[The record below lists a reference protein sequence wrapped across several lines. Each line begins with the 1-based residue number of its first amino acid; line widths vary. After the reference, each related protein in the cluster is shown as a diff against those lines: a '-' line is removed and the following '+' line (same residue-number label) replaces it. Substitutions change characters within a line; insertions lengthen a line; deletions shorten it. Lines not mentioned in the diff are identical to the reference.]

1 MTIKQRLK
9 KIILILFYP
18 LIILINALHF
28 LTILPLPKVPYYP
41 LNKIMIAI
49 PFAGIVLGFLV
60 ASIYQLC
67 YWLGLPAFICA
78 VMAVLTQI
86 IVTGGLHEDGLADM
100 CDALGVRHNDPAE
113 KLQIIRDGH
122 MIGTYGALALIM
134 SVLAKIM
141 FYTAIIQPEILW
153 VLLPLTH
160 MLSRTQWVVLVYL
173 LPIIKGSKL
182 AKNVQHVSQF
192 QLFGSLFVALMF
204 AYGLFE
210 YFFTLNIQWELILL
224 FWLLQIYGIYW
235 FFKRKFGGFSGDL
248 LGASQQI
255 TEILLIFV
263 TICMIFLAK

>member
-18 LIILINALHF
+18 LIILMNALHF

-41 LNKIMIAI
+41 LYKIMIAI
-49 PFAGIVLGFLV
+49 PFAGIVIGLMV
-60 ASIYQLC
+60 ASFYQLG

-78 VMAVLTQI
+78 VMAVSTQI
-86 IVTGGLHEDGLADM
+86 ILTGGLHEDGLADM
-100 CDALGVRHNDPAE
+100 FDALGVRQSDPAE
-113 KLQIIRDGH
+113 KLQTIRDGH
-122 MIGTYGALALIM
+122 MLGTYGVLALII
-134 SVLAKIM
+134 SILAKTM
-141 FYTAIIQPEILW
+141 LYTAIIHPKILW
-153 VLLPLTH
+153 VLLPVAH

-182 AKNVQHVSQF
+182 AKNVQNISQF
-192 QLFGSLFVALMF
+192 QLFASLFVAIIL
-204 AYGLFE
+204 AYGLFA

-224 FWLLQIYGIYW
+224 FWLVQIYAIYW
-235 FFKRKFGGFSGDL
+235 FFKVKFGGFSGDL

-255 TEILLIFV
+255 TEILLIFI